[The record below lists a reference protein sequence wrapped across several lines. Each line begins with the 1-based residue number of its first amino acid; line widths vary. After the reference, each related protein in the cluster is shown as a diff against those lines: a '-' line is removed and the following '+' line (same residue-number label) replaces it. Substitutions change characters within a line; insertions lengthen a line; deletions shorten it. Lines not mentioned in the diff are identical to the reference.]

1 MKKDLTHIDKD
12 GMPGMVDVS
21 AKKVTHRIA
30 EASGELIIEKEL
42 MDRLVEQGFETSK
55 GSIIQTAIIA
65 GTMAVK
71 KTYETIPFCHQI
83 PISSCKIK
91 IKTTED
97 RFLIKCIV
105 KTNSN
110 TGVEMEALHGVSV
123 ATLAI
128 YDMCKAWSQNMTI
141 SNIRLEQKQGGKND
155 FQRQTS

>member
-1 MKKDLTHIDKD
+1 MNKLTHINKE
-12 GMPGMVDVS
+12 GLPGMVDVS
-21 AKKVTHRIA
+21 DKKVTHRIA
-30 EASGELIIEKEL
+30 EASGELVIEKAL
-42 MDRLVEQGFETSK
+42 MERLVEQGFETSK

-91 IKTTED
+91 IETKED
-97 RFLIKCIV
+97 RFLIKCMV

-123 ATLAI
+123 AALAI

-141 SNIRLEQKQGGKND
+141 SNIQLEQKQGGKND